1 MNATLTVESA
11 PRFWS
16 EEPSKL
22 PGRRRIRAHIGGLHC
37 SLCTGTI
44 EKALGKRPGVDK
56 VAVSLTHE
64 QALIEYNPSV
74 ARADDL
80 LQTLKDIGYTVSD
93 PRKVRPFEE
102 EERALVRERGR
113 FLTAIAMSIAAMGLA
128 GYPVNSGWFWLC
140 VFSIASLVVFS
151 FVVLRS
157 YGQRWAFAGSAILA
171 VFGAGIYA
179 LQLSGAFGAVTPWL
193 AGALAVL
200 LIFGVGGHIVR
211 MAVAALRRGIL
222 NQHVLVESGAFAGV
236 VGGIVGLV
244 FQLPDYPTTAFFSV
258 AVMVL
263 TYHVFSEWL
272 SLIVKTRSSQAVKK
286 LLDLEPDVAHVVR
299 NGKEQ
304 EVPLEEVRVGDLVRI
319 RPGGRVPVDGE
330 VESGESDVDESLI
343 TGEPLP
349 IEKRKGDRIVSGSL
363 NGHGTL
369 LVRVS
374 VVGEESFLRQVIR
387 SVEDAR
393 ALKPGL
399 LHLVDRVLRVYTPI
413 VLLTA
418 AGATLFW
425 IVVPLITGGSPD
437 LQRAMFAGLSV
448 LVMGYPCAVGI
459 SAPLSIVRGA
469 GEAAERGVLMRT
481 GEAFQALRRV
491 QRVVFDKTG
500 TLTEGRPALRE
511 IVPVAGTEAELLALA
526 ASVEAGSE
534 HPLAR
539 AVVEEAFKRG
549 IALAEVEGFESV
561 TGQGVKARIGDAGLL
576 VGSPT
581 FLAAQKVNLAAQQ
594 TRISELEA
602 QGLTVIAVARDG
614 VLIGLLALGDALRP
628 DAAETVR
635 RLHAMGI
642 RTSLITG
649 DNEQA
654 ARHFARAAGIEE
666 VHARVLPAEKAAMIR
681 KLQENARVAMVG
693 DGINDAPALMQAEV
707 GIAFG
712 SGADI
717 AIESADVIILNKRVG
732 AVLDAYEISRYSYGK
747 MLQNVFLAFTFNGI
761 GIPAAATGLVY
772 PIWGMVAMAAS
783 VTSIFINSL
792 WSRGT
797 YFFQALKTVGQAP
810 QIASRA
816 AEADTQVRQFIRSGD
831 TLTGDSG
838 HV

>member
-1 MNATLTVESA
+1 MSTAMTVESA
-11 PRFWS
+11 QHFWS
-16 EEPSKL
+16 EEPSKI

-44 EKALGKRPGVDK
+44 EKALGRRPGVDK

-64 QALIEYNPSV
+64 QALIEFDPNV
-74 ARADDL
+74 TRAEDL

-102 EERALVRERGR
+102 EEHALVRERTR
-113 FLTAIAMSIAAMGLA
+113 FITALTMSIAAMGLA
-128 GYPVNSGWFWLC
+128 GYPVDSGWFWLC

-157 YGQRWAFAGSAILA
+157 YGLGWAFAGSAFLA

-179 LQLSGAFGAVTPWL
+179 LQLSGAFGAATPWL
-193 AGALAVL
+193 AGALAL
-200 LIFGVGGHIVR
+200 SLIFGVGGHIVR
-211 MAVAALRRGIL
+211 MAAAALRRGIL
-222 NQHVLVESGAFAGV
+222 NQHVLVEFGAFAGLA
-236 VGGIVGLV
+236 GGVIGLA
-244 FQLPDYPTTAFFSV
+244 FHPPGYPTTAFFSV

-286 LLDLEPDVAHVVR
+286 LLDLEPDVAYVVK
-299 NGKEQ
+299 NGTE
-304 EVPLEEVRVGDLVRI
+304 EAVPLEKVRVGDVVRI
-319 RPGGRVPVDGE
+319 RPGERVPVDGQ
-330 VESGESDVDESLI
+330 VESGESDVDESLV
-343 TGEPLP
+343 TGEPSL
-349 IEKRKGDRIVSGSL
+349 IEKRRGDQVTSGSL

-369 LVRVS
+369 LVRVT

-399 LHLVDRVLRVYTPI
+399 LHLVDRVLRIYTPL
-413 VLLTA
+413 VLLIA

-425 IVVPLITGGSPD
+425 LLAPLVAGASPD

-500 TLTEGRPALRE
+500 TLTEGHPALRV
-511 IVPVAGTEAELLALA
+511 IVPVAATEEELLAVAGA
-526 ASVEAGSE
+526 AEAGSE

-549 IALAEVEGFESV
+549 IALSEVQGFEAV
-561 TGQGVKARIGDAGLL
+561 PGRGVRARLADKKLII
-576 VGSPT
+576 GSPS
-581 FLAAQKVNLAAQQ
+581 FLASEGVNLAPQEG
-594 TRISELEA
+594 RIKELQG
-602 QGLTVIAVARDG
+602 QGLTVIAAAREG
-614 VLIGLLALGDALRP
+614 ELLGLLALGDALRP
-628 DAAETVR
+628 DAADAVR
-635 RLHAMGI
+635 RLHALGI

-654 ARHFARAAGIEE
+654 AHYFAHAAGIEE
-666 VHARVLPAEKAAMIR
+666 VHARILPAGKATIIR
-681 KLQENARVAMVG
+681 KLQESARVAMVG
-693 DGINDAPALMQAEV
+693 DGINDAPALMQADV

-717 AIESADVIILNKRVG
+717 AIESADVIILSKRVG
-732 AVLDAYEISRYSYGK
+732 AVLDAYEISRHSYGK
-747 MLQNVFLAFTFNGI
+747 MVQNVSLAFLFNGL

-783 VTSIFINSL
+783 VTAIFINSL
-792 WSRGT
+792 WGRGS
-797 YFFQALKTVGQAP
+797 YFFQAIETVGHAQTPTGSQA
-810 QIASRA
+810 
-816 AEADTQVRQFIRSGD
+816 QVQES
-831 TLTGDSG
+831 
-838 HV
+838 H

>member
-1 MNATLTVESA
+1 MSTATTVEST
-11 PRFWS
+11 PHFWS
-16 EEPSKL
+16 EEPSKV
-22 PGRRRIRAHIGGLHC
+22 PGRRRIRARIGGLHC

-44 EKALGKRPGVDK
+44 EKALGRRPGVDK

-64 QALIEYNPSV
+64 QALIEYDPNKT
-74 ARADDL
+74 RAEDL
-80 LQTLKDIGYTVSD
+80 LKTLKQIGYTVSD
-93 PRKVRPFEE
+93 PRKLRPFEE
-102 EERALVRERGR
+102 EERALVRERRR
-113 FLTAIAMSIAAMGLA
+113 FLTALAMSIAAMGLV
-128 GYPVNSGWFWLC
+128 GYPVDSAWFPLC
-140 VFSIASLVVFS
+140 VFSMVSLVAFS

-157 YGQRWAFAGSAILA
+157 HGLRWAFVSSTLLA
-171 VFGAGIYA
+171 AFGAGIYILKLRGA
-179 LQLSGAFGAVTPWL
+179 LGPAVPWL
-193 AGALAVL
+193 AGALALFLV
-200 LIFGVGGHIVR
+200 FGVGLHILYMGV
-211 MAVAALRRGIL
+211 MALRRGIL
-222 NQHVLVESGAFAGV
+222 NQHVLVEFGAFAGLA
-236 VGGIVGLV
+236 GGTIGLA
-244 FQLPDYPTTAFFSV
+244 FHPPGYPTAAFFAV

-286 LLDLEPDVAHVVR
+286 LLDLEPDIAHLFKDGNERDVLL
-299 NGKEQ
+299 
-304 EVPLEEVRVGDLVRI
+304 EVVRVGDLVRI
-319 RPGGRVPVDGE
+319 RPGERVPVDGQ
-330 VESGESDVDESLI
+330 VDSGESDVDESLV

-349 IEKRKGDRIVSGSL
+349 REKGTGDRVVSGSL

-369 LVRVS
+369 LVRVT
-374 VVGEESFLRQVIR
+374 VVGEDSFLRQVIR

-425 IVVPLITGGSPD
+425 LLAPLAGGSSPD

-481 GEAFQALRRV
+481 GEAFQSLRRV

-500 TLTEGRPALRE
+500 TLTEGHPALRD
-511 IVPVAGTEAELLALA
+511 IVPVASSEEELLALA
-526 ASVEAGSE
+526 GAVEAGSE

-539 AVVEEAFKRG
+539 AVVEEVFKRG
-549 IALAEVEGFESV
+549 IAMPEVQGFEAL
-561 TGQGVKARIGDAGLL
+561 TGHGVRARLGQAILI
-576 VGSPT
+576 VGSPV
-581 FLAAQKVNLAAQQ
+581 FLATQGVDLASQDE
-594 TRISELEA
+594 RIKELEGR
-602 QGLTVIAVARDG
+602 GLTVIAAAREDT
-614 VLIGLLALGDALRP
+614 LLGLLALGDALRP

-635 RLHAMGI
+635 RLHALGI

-654 ARHFARAAGIEE
+654 ALHFAHAAGIEE

-681 KLQENARVAMVG
+681 KLQEDARVAMVG

-717 AIESADVIILNKRVG
+717 AIESADVIILNKRLG
-732 AVLDAYEISRYSYGK
+732 AVLDAYEISRCSYRK
-747 MLQNVFLAFTFNGI
+747 IVQNVSLAFLFNGL
-761 GIPAAATGLVY
+761 GIPAAATGLIY

-783 VTSIFINSL
+783 VTTIFINSL
-792 WSRGT
+792 WGRGA
-797 YFFQALKTVGQAP
+797 YLFEAIRTVGHTP
-810 QIASRA
+810 QFASRVQAEGEKRPVPTSVPRASLDQHA
-816 AEADTQVRQFIRSGD
+816 A
-831 TLTGDSG
+831 
-838 HV
+838 